1 MAEGDT
7 HAAPTGAS
15 RGAKPAEVYGF
26 VGWIVSTVA
35 FVAYLAWAYVP
46 EASLVR
52 EGITYFPDKSW
63 ALAIPAG
70 LCWAVACAY
79 FAYDAVNRA
88 MVPPLNSRTLIQGAR
103 GGSGCC
109 GNGTRLVTCKSVGLT
124 IWDIADEYTTSTD
137 HLAPWHNKDDA
148 IPPLIDI
155 PIRTVNAMLH
165 LHQTP
170 LQG

>member
-1 MAEGDT
+1 MMEGDT
-7 HAAPTGAS
+7 RTAPMGAS

-52 EGITYFPDKSW
+52 EGIAYFPDKSW

-70 LCWAVACAY
+70 LCWAIASAY

-88 MVPPLNSRTLIQGAR
+88 MVPPLNSRTLVQ
-103 GGSGCC
+103 
-109 GNGTRLVTCKSVGLT
+109 
-124 IWDIADEYTTSTD
+124 DEYTTSTD
-137 HLAPWHNKDDA
+137 HVAPWHGRDDA

-155 PIRTVNAMLH
+155 PIRTVNAVLH